1 MKRRTRDSM
10 EPPIDKIREPVMVR
24 QLKHLFASIETNAR
38 ADQKKRSEGGNAVE
52 KGQDPPLLISFQV
65 RRGDVAHIV
74 VP

>member
-38 ADQKKRSEGGNAVE
+38 AD
-52 KGQDPPLLISFQV
+52 
-65 RRGDVAHIV
+65 
-74 VP
+74 